1 MTFREEISNEEI
13 KQLPRKVFNGDIF
26 LIDTERKFE
35 IAIPLLQEYTTLG
48 FDTETKPSFKKGK
61 MNSTALLQLAT
72 EDKAFLFRL
81 NKIGFPDHLADILAN
96 ENILKIGVAIR
107 DDLNELKR
115 LKDFEP
121 GGFVDLQD
129 TAKDLNIKNISLKK
143 MAAIVLNFRISK
155 SQRVSNWEQE
165 ILSPAQ
171 LKYAATDAWVCYEL
185 YQKIKENHNFLN
197 GRD

>member
-13 KQLPRKVFNGDIF
+13 EQLPRKVFDGDIF
-26 LIDTERKFE
+26 LIDNERKFD
-35 IAIPLLQEYTTLG
+35 IAIPLLREYRVFG

-81 NKIGFPDHLADILAN
+81 NKIGFPKALAGILAD

-115 LKDFEP
+115 LQPFDP
-121 GGFVDLQD
+121 AGFVDLQD

-143 MAAIVLNFRISK
+143 LAAIVLNFRISK

-171 LKYAATDAWVCYEL
+171 LKYAATDAWVCYKL
-185 YQKIKENHNFLN
+185 YQKINSKL
-197 GRD
+197 

>member
-13 KQLPRKVFNGDIF
+13 KQLPRKVFDGDIF
-26 LIDTERKFE
+26 LIDTERKFD
-35 IAIPLLQEYTTLG
+35 IAIPLLREYRVLG

-61 MNSTALLQLAT
+61 SNSTALLQLAT

-81 NKIGFPDHLADILAN
+81 NKIGFPKALADLLSN
-96 ENILKIGVAIR
+96 ENIMKIGVAIR
-107 DDLNELKR
+107 DDLKELQR
-115 LKDFEP
+115 FQSFEP
-121 GGFVDLQD
+121 DGFVDLQE

-143 MAAIVLNFRISK
+143 LTAIVLNFRISK

-185 YQKIKENHNFLN
+185 YQKINSKL
-197 GRD
+197 

>member
-26 LIDTERKFE
+26 LIDTERKLE
-35 IAIPLLQEYTTLG
+35 IAIPLLKEYRILG

-61 MNSTALLQLAT
+61 SNSTALIQLAV

-81 NKIGFPDHLADILAN
+81 NKIGFPKALADLLAN

-115 LKDFEP
+115 LQSFEP
-121 GGFVDLQD
+121 AGFIDLQE
-129 TAKDLNIKNISLKK
+129 TARDLNIKNISLKK
-143 MAAIVLNFRISK
+143 LAAIVLNFRISK

-185 YQKIKENHNFLN
+185 YQKINSKL
-197 GRD
+197 

>member
-13 KQLPRKVFNGDIF
+13 KQLPRKVFDGDIF
-26 LIDTERKFE
+26 LIDTERKFD
-35 IAIPLLQEYTTLG
+35 IAIPLLREYRVLG
-48 FDTETKPSFKKGK
+48 FDTETKPSFKKGRS
-61 MNSTALLQLAT
+61 NSTALLQLAT

-81 NKIGFPDHLADILAN
+81 NKIGFPKALAGLLSN

-107 DDLNELKR
+107 DDLKELQK
-115 LKDFEP
+115 LQPFEP
-121 GGFVDLQD
+121 EGFVDLQE

-143 MAAIVLNFRISK
+143 LTAIVLNFRISK

-185 YQKIKENHNFLN
+185 YQKINSKL
-197 GRD
+197 

>member
-1 MTFREEISNEEI
+1 MTFREEITNEEI

-35 IAIPLLQEYTTLG
+35 IAIPLLREYRVLG

-61 MNSTALLQLAT
+61 LNSTALLQLAT
-72 EDKAFLFRL
+72 DDKAFLFRL
-81 NKIGFPDHLADILAN
+81 NKIGFPDALADLLAN
-96 ENILKIGVAIR
+96 ENVLKIGVAIR

-115 LKDFEP
+115 LQSFEP
-121 GGFVDLQD
+121 AGFIDLQE

-143 MAAIVLNFRISK
+143 LAAIVLNFRISK

-171 LKYAATDAWVCYEL
+171 LKYAATDAWVCYKL
-185 YQKIKENHNFLN
+185 YQEINSKL
-197 GRD
+197 

>member
-1 MTFREEISNEEI
+1 MIFREEISNEEI

-26 LIDTERKFE
+26 LIDTERKLE
-35 IAIPLLQEYTTLG
+35 IAIPLLKEYRILG

-61 MNSTALLQLAT
+61 SNSTALIQLAT

-81 NKIGFPDHLADILAN
+81 NKIGFPKALADLLAN

-115 LKDFEP
+115 LQTFEP
-121 GGFVDLQD
+121 AGFIDLQE

-143 MAAIVLNFRISK
+143 LAAIVLNFRISK

-185 YQKIKENHNFLN
+185 YQKINSKL
-197 GRD
+197 